1 MCTELNNVE
10 KKEIND
16 KEKIQIKKEV
26 NSKENNKEIFNIEDI
41 YIKKL
46 WKIYISLKI
55 KFFNLLILNIFKDI
69 KL

>member
-41 YIKKL
+41 YIKNFERY
-46 WKIYISLKI
+46 IYH
-55 KFFNLLILNIFKDI
+55 
-69 KL
+69 